1 MQVTRSMR
9 TRCLDQ
15 SLLALVLALLS
26 VAVYA
31 RDVIDIPSK
40 GEASTRTLYFEAPNP
55 KATVLLFIGGD
66 GQLKLTDDGQTG
78 SRHTFVRS
86 IERWASHGI
95 NAVLV
100 DSPSDL
106 GNAKKGHKRNS
117 EDHLN
122 RVSEVISFYQQNQ
135 GKPVWIFGHSMGT
148 STVAA
153 LMNSGRPEVSQ
164 LSGYIVAGTL
174 AGESI
179 PSSVKLPALG
189 IHHQRDG
196 CPKTP
201 VGASKAIIDL
211 RSDDTVKGLVL
222 LTGGQERGNPCFAQ
236 SYHGFLGVEDEFID
250 SAAKFIIQNSRLPN

>member
-1 MQVTRSMR
+1 
-9 TRCLDQ
+9 
-15 SLLALVLALLS
+15 
-26 VAVYA
+26 
-31 RDVIDIPSK
+31 VIDIPSK